1 MLSVCGKEDRAS
13 FQFLK
18 ILNKCYVQ
26 FNRECLSRI
35 ITISNSKSPP
45 FNSVSNPK
53 VAWPGLVRFPDGELG
68 LNKTPEMKFVNAVTA
83 GGSVIFF
90 ASGVNFSRH
99 SAIYNINDSTKY
111 ILFL

>member
-35 ITISNSKSPP
+35 IIISNSKLPP

-53 VAWPGLVRFPDGELG
+53 VAWPGPVRELR
-68 LNKTPEMKFVNAVTA
+68 LNKPPEMKFVNAVTA

-90 ASGVNFSRH
+90 ASVVNFSRH
-99 SAIYNINDSTKY
+99 NAIYNINDSTKY